1 MVMSGCWLRKL
12 DTHFGQVS
20 VWKNTLWTQKK
31 FIWKYTPWPQKKNP
45 TKVRSMYEKLPFN
58 HKKNSNKR
66 FLNGFCYLN
75 IFALSISSLVG
86 WVCLQLCVAPRLCPL
101 LWLYTGQQISTFF
114 LLIQSSM
121 TFLTNFATLNP
132 NLRSVFI
139 YLIKFCFLPVFNIIR
154 VNLQLKSI

>member
-1 MVMSGCWLRKL
+1 MAVDCVSWTRILVRSVYEKIPFELKKSLYENIPL
-12 DTHFGQVS
+12 DL
-20 VWKNTLWTQKK
+20 K
-31 FIWKYTPWPQKKNP
+31 KKNP

-114 LLIQSSM
+114 LLFQSSM
-121 TFLTNFATLNP
+121 SFLTNFGTLNP
-132 NLRSVFI
+132 NLGSVFI